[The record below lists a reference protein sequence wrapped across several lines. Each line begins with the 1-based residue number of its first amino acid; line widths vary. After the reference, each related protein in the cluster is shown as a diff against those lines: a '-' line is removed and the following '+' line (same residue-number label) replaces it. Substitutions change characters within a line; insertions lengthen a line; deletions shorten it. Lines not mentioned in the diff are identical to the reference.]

1 MAFCPNVNS
10 KEYKDL
16 AAVQGSAIAHKLWDK
31 FRGTVPGFYYGNKL
45 KGSAADTLLSS
56 DQKKA
61 WLTSRGIEANL
72 FDTVE
77 KIGSEDVHGYVE
89 NAVVH
94 MWTNSDIG
102 TEFHE
107 AYHLS
112 FRTMLSESQREQ
124 LYAEAAARFG
134 EPTAGE
140 IRYIKRTF
148 PEISDEEAREAALE
162 EKMADEFKDYVLTEG
177 YTEKSLPA
185 KIGKFFRDLW
195 NFFKALVTN
204 NLSLRQAY
212 SLIESGKMNSS
223 ILGRGVF
230 RNPEKFKGPKKAYMY
245 RPEMGDAMF
254 KASLDTIYTIF
265 MDTKKDLGRGFS
277 AKEQLG
283 VDGKNG
289 AIVDQ
294 FQMQMYKKTDG
305 SVITVAEANK
315 LFAAEIAMDAAT
327 PESLDDVE
335 ANMWNVLEEV
345 GAEFTMEENITLRN
359 VFKNVASTWND
370 VFDPATG
377 NSIQT
382 GWRTFLEIKL
392 REAGIK
398 ITNKI
403 VADTVTGEEV
413 TEEEKD
419 DSFDID
425 ANNELDPADL
435 DALQEEMKLI
445 DEGTMKIYSMTT
457 LQESPSKR
465 LTGKVKELLSTIR
478 NVEHNLLGVRSYMNR
493 EDVYQEMLRVFT
505 GKQTFES
512 MHAAIKK
519 AAELKPVLQP
529 IADFMSKLDDRD
541 CAMLYTAFALVN
553 TEFIMIKDRIEGNR
567 RFADVINPNRKD
579 VVAGTIDRWKTQLI
593 RDNNENPR
601 ALYQRKPVLDTA
613 GKPTVNTDG
622 SPVTYLEAD
631 KTKILA
637 AAAIVKDLE
646 KGLNKAD
653 PRTFIVQTSDGSINE
668 TVEKVA
674 ELMWALGMHIG
685 TDSSNI
691 AETKWAL
698 QSLINVGVGVKSPN
712 GLIRTYEGTGLLKLL
727 AADLTKVLKL
737 SAKFTP
743 SRQSTVEQLETITP
757 TADYISLNKALI
769 TGIVNYFTPMLNTI
783 GESFVN
789 SKGKAMYP
797 SNLASNMNDIVNT
810 LADGSPES
818 VALYKEY
825 MSDPFING
833 GNNLKFA
840 SVLFR
845 YLKTPG
851 YLKEFKVVDFDAAK
865 SGDKVDDAMSYEDFS
880 KLDNLVVRINAFINN
895 DPRSETCFIAVPVQS
910 DRNKYSF
917 IEVPRVLVNPYGID
931 NSEADLI
938 KAQIVQ
944 DLLRVSAAKQV
955 VHTAITTK
963 NYSTLLEGVHTEPGN
978 PTKKGILKDNKYLGN
993 AFSEDFFQFTAKD
1006 ADGVTIV
1013 TDEVI
1018 KDDSVAYN
1026 GVQQLSDKIDA
1037 YVKGT
1042 LTPAETIDID
1052 ARLAKMA
1059 LKMSDYF
1066 TKQADSATVALKDGG
1081 KIGSLGVG
1089 AINFSQ
1095 EKGALETTMRGF
1107 IVTEA
1112 LMRNEIVKVF
1122 RGSRANHKNLENFY
1136 KRMGHLTTPGT
1147 RLALQGE
1154 LSNARTFIKGEL
1166 YGMIKEFNEV
1176 TMRDLHLD
1184 LTPALTAQGHV
1195 ACDNI
1200 ARGLIN
1206 NELSKLDST
1215 VSKYKVT
1222 FEYDATAIE
1231 KAPAVKISGK
1241 NITINAANSKGRVSS
1256 EKINAEIAV
1265 LLPTAARA
1273 FEKSLAIADAYRP
1286 GAFESTDA
1294 QAFISLD
1301 MHRYISMGEGK
1312 WGTEE
1317 EEAYKAYKTTGKF
1330 VYQKGFLPKGY
1341 KEGEA
1346 VPVTPHKP
1354 YYEDVHYDR
1363 ENNMMSTTSEKNS
1376 YTVLLKE
1383 YTKDFPHLEDI
1394 RSRMELDGQYAG
1406 QGLQPLHVLNHVSGK
1421 KIAKRGV
1428 YQHTGNIGELSNM
1441 ILNKNNSKK
1450 LRFPQNIGEMKPD
1463 PKVIISRQ
1471 LKKNMIANVADGTIY
1486 DLNAGLGSQ
1495 VSLTGSAMKKLYH
1508 AAIEEKLRRDTN
1520 AVEEELGIDK
1530 LREATE
1536 LGDVDNLKKVKLE
1549 VLQKVR
1555 DILLKQIDE
1564 SDLPSNYSDAIK
1576 ISFDETGMPR
1586 FSIPLDLPIYNKKY
1600 ESIIMSLVNNKVFNQ
1615 KAKGYDAVQI
1625 AQIGGH
1631 RVDNALNF
1639 TQISEDGK
1647 RVIHAE
1653 IMIREDIARQF
1664 GIEPG
1669 ESLDDVPEELRR
1681 IIGYRTPNAD
1691 KSATIILK
1699 IAKFLPANY
1708 QKGIVVPGQL
1718 IKLMGSDHDVDK
1730 LTLLFPEV
1738 EKVEPTPE
1746 YPYSIRKV
1754 IPNYKT
1760 LAKNVAALSNEKLV
1774 TPEMLN
1780 NIIFDTVE
1788 AVYSNPAHFN
1798 EVFAPLDDTTLTNE
1812 AKRIRKVKPEL
1823 GMATD
1828 WNAWD
1833 TESNTIIRS
1842 IKGNKLRGIYANML
1856 SGRNVA
1862 SHGNIAINKSHAI
1875 KIIDDSGK
1883 VTEYINYVKEAQGIP
1898 TDRSTSLF
1906 LSAAVDA
1913 SNVPIHTELNDNM
1926 LTSRV
1931 RALFLGFFPE
1941 YNSKTCTNF
1950 LNQPIIRELI
1960 TVFETKHGGD
1970 LRKLTKSIDFIKTK
1984 YNLNKLIPK
1993 GEGINLAQSLPMKAS
2008 ELANI
2013 SGSKADTQQAG
2024 FNFIEGRDMAEQ
2036 AIFLHNFEFFSKAGR
2051 SLMNMYKRITPDSM
2065 DGMNRIGSI
2074 QGYQDKQAEFD
2085 EDYDTEDGKVNKEV
2099 LFFDSMSPGR
2109 NVVDQY
2115 IGENSI
2121 YGFERGY
2128 EKLLRDGLELAGMY
2142 FPIRTSNAFNN
2153 FKENLKR
2160 ASGRNDINAE
2170 MHQLIDY
2177 NLMFMMLMKP
2187 GSPFFANTTYGDLYS
2202 SPTNNIGER
2211 MLKLRAKHPALASAP
2226 FIANLELD
2234 VNAQAGYYGLKFDNS
2249 VTPTRSSKEA
2259 YTNNIRTMLYNPIA
2273 YVSAPLEQKFLGP
2286 DGKYSPEIQSQVN
2299 QIKRLGRDLVMHTFI
2314 TNGFRQS
2321 ADSYSDLVPAEF
2333 FTTPMEV
2340 EGSDK
2345 KVTISEFMYNER
2357 EKLADGNYFNA
2368 EDLVK
2373 YMTMFG
2379 KMRAAGQGM
2388 LSTINSEELKPDMAT
2403 VITSNDTHKPF
2414 VIVRN
2419 QDAKTSAVYQR
2430 IPNDSREVSMYTAL
2444 AGSFAARGATKLYG
2458 TGISYVL
2465 KNDVPTNLVSYL
2477 TSGRSAVWEDG
2488 VNNIGNEDGTMSCF
2502 I

>member
-1 MAFCPNVNS
+1 MAFCPNINS

-16 AAVQGSAIAHKLWDK
+16 AAVQGDAIAHKLWDK

-45 KGSAADTLLSS
+45 KGSAADTLLNP

-72 FDTVE
+72 FETIE
-77 KIGSEDVHGYVE
+77 KIGSEEVHGYVE

-107 AYHLS
+107 AYHLT
-112 FRTMLSESQREQ
+112 FRTMLSESQRQQ
-124 LYAEAAARFG
+124 LYAEAATRFG

-140 IRYIKRTF
+140 IRYIKKTF
-148 PEISDEEAREAALE
+148 PEISDEEARRAALE
-162 EKMADEFKDYVLTEG
+162 EKMADDFKDYVLTEG

-185 KIGKFFRDLW
+185 KIAKFFRDLW
-195 NFFKALVTN
+195 NFFKGLVTN

-265 MDTKKDLGRGFS
+265 MDTKKDLGRKFS
-277 AKEQLG
+277 AQVQLG
-283 VDGKNG
+283 VGGKNG

-305 SVITVAEANK
+305 TKMTTAEANK
-315 LFAAEIAMDAAT
+315 LFEAEMAMDAAV
-327 PESLDDVE
+327 PEALAEAE
-335 ANMWNVLEEV
+335 ANMWNVLTEV
-345 GAEFTMEENITLRN
+345 GAEFTMGDNLNLRN

-370 VFDPATG
+370 VYDPGTG
-377 NSIQT
+377 NIIQT

-398 ITNKI
+398 ITNRTTETPEGATI
-403 VADTVTGEEV
+403 
-413 TEEEKD
+413 EEEDKD

-425 ANNELDPADL
+425 ANNELDPEDL
-435 DALQEEMKLI
+435 DALQEEIKLI

-478 NVEHNLLGVRSYMNR
+478 NVEPNLLGVRSYMNR
-493 EDVYQEMLRVFT
+493 EDVYQEMLRVLT

-512 MHAAIKK
+512 MHRAMIEAAK
-519 AAELKPVLQP
+519 LKPVLQP

-553 TEFIMIKDRIEGNR
+553 TEFIMIKDRIERNK

-579 VVAGTIDRWKTQLI
+579 VVAGTIDRWKVQLI
-593 RDNNENPR
+593 RDDNENPR
-601 ALYQRKPVLDTA
+601 ALYQRKPVLGPD
-613 GKPTVNTDG
+613 GKPTLNTDG
-622 SPVTYLEAD
+622 STVTYLEAD

-646 KGLNKAD
+646 KGLQKAD
-653 PRTFIVQTSDGSINE
+653 VRTFVVQTSDGSINE

-674 ELMWALGMHIG
+674 EMMWALGMHIG

-698 QSLINVGVGVKSPN
+698 QSLINIGVGVKAPN
-712 GLIRTYEGTGLLKLL
+712 GLVMRYEGTGLLKLI

-757 TADYISLNKALI
+757 TADYISLNKGLI
-769 TGIVNYFTPMLNTI
+769 TGIVNYFTPMLSTI

-797 SNLASNMNDIVNT
+797 SNLGSNMNDIVNT
-810 LADGSPES
+810 LRDGSPES

-833 GNNLKFA
+833 GNNPKFA

-845 YLKTPG
+845 YLKSPG
-851 YLKEFKVVDFDAAK
+851 YLKDFKVVDFDAAK
-865 SGDKVDDAMSYEDFS
+865 SGDRVDDAMSYEDFS

-895 DPRSETCFIAVPVQS
+895 DPRSETCYIAVPCQS

-917 IEVPRVLVNPYGID
+917 IEVPRVLVNPYGMD

-944 DLLRVSAAKQV
+944 DLLRVKAAKDV
-955 VHTAITTK
+955 VHTAIVT
-963 NYSTLLEGVHTEPGN
+963 NDYSTLLEGVHTEPGN
-978 PTKKGILKDNKYLGN
+978 PTKEGIIKEGQYQGT
-993 AFSEDFFQFTAKD
+993 AFAEEFFQFTAKD
-1006 ADGVTIV
+1006 EDGLTIV

-1018 KDDSVAYN
+1018 KEDSVAYN

-1037 YVKGT
+1037 YVKGK
-1042 LTPAETIDID
+1042 LTPAETADID
-1052 ARLAKMA
+1052 ARLAKMT
-1059 LKMSDYF
+1059 LKMSEYF
-1066 TKQADSATVALKDGG
+1066 TRQAKSATTALKDGG
-1081 KIGSLGVG
+1081 KIGQVG
-1089 AINFSQ
+1089 MGSANFSQ
-1095 EKGALETTMRGF
+1095 EGGALETTMRGF

-1112 LMRNEIVKVF
+1112 LMRNEIVKMF
-1122 RGSRANHKNLENFY
+1122 RGNRANHKNLENFY

-1154 LSNARTFIKGEL
+1154 LSNKRTFIKGEP

-1184 LTPALTAQGHV
+1184 LTPALTTQGHV
-1195 ACDNI
+1195 ASDNI

-1206 NELSKLDST
+1206 NELSKLNSN
-1215 VSKYKVT
+1215 YRVT
-1222 FEYDATAIE
+1222 FEYNGEAIDTDPVVRIE
-1231 KAPAVKISGK
+1231 EDQ
-1241 NITINAANSKGRVSS
+1241 ITINASNAEGRVSS
-1256 EKINAEIAV
+1256 QRIVTEIK
-1265 LLPTAARA
+1265 AAIPEVERP
-1273 FEKSLAIADAYRP
+1273 FQKSLAIADAFRP

-1294 QAFISLD
+1294 QAFISID

-1312 WGTEE
+1312 WGPEE
-1317 EEAYKAYKTTGKF
+1317 EEAYKAYKITGEF
-1330 VYQKGFLPKGY
+1330 VYQPGFVPKGY

-1354 YYEDVHYDR
+1354 YYEDVHYDK
-1363 ENNMMSTTSEKNS
+1363 ENNMISTTSEKNS
-1376 YTVLLKE
+1376 YTVLLKS
-1383 YTKDFPHLEDI
+1383 YSKDFPHLEDI
-1394 RSRMELDGQYAG
+1394 RQRMELEGQYAG
-1406 QGLQPLHVLNHVSGK
+1406 KNLKPLHVLNHVSGK

-1428 YQHTGNIGELSNM
+1428 YQHTGNIGELGNM
-1441 ILNKNNSKK
+1441 VVNTNNSKK
-1450 LRFPQNIGEMKPD
+1450 LRFPQNIGEMKED

-1486 DLNAGLGSQ
+1486 DLNAGLASQ
-1495 VSLTGSAMKKLYH
+1495 VSLTGAVMKKLYH
-1508 AAIEEKLRRDTN
+1508 AAIEEKLRRDTA

-1530 LREATE
+1530 LREATA
-1536 LGDVDNLKKVKLE
+1536 LGDIDNLKKVKLE

-1555 DILLKQIDE
+1555 DILLKQITE
-1564 SDLPSNYSDAIK
+1564 SDLPTNYADAIK

-1586 FSIPLDLPIYNKKY
+1586 FAIPLDLPIYNKKY

-1631 RVDNALNF
+1631 TTDNALNF
-1639 TQISEDGK
+1639 TQISEDGR
-1647 RVIHAE
+1647 RVVHAE
-1653 IMIREDIARQF
+1653 IMIREDIAREF

-1669 ESLDDVPEELRR
+1669 QSLDDVPEELRR
-1681 IIGYRTPNAD
+1681 IIGYRTPNSD

-1738 EKVEPTPE
+1738 KKVEPTEE
-1746 YPYSIRKV
+1746 YPYKIQKV
-1754 IPNYKT
+1754 LPNYT
-1760 LAKNVAALSNEKLV
+1760 MLASNPGLISDESV
-1774 TPEMLN
+1774 VSQEMLN

-1798 EVFAPLDDTTLTNE
+1798 EVFAPLDDKTLPAE
-1812 AKRIRKVKPEL
+1812 AARVRKVKPEL
-1823 GMATD
+1823 GMASD

-1833 TESNTIIRS
+1833 TESNTIVRS
-1842 IKGNKLRGIYANML
+1842 IKGNKLRGLYANML

-1862 SHGNIAINKSHAI
+1862 THGAISINKNYAI
-1875 KIIDDSGK
+1875 KIVDDSGAL
-1883 VTEYINYVKEAQGIP
+1883 TEYVNYVKDAQGIP

-1913 SNVPIHTELNDNM
+1913 ANVPIHTELNDNM
-1926 LTSRV
+1926 LTSRI
-1931 RALFLGFFPE
+1931 RAVFLAFYPE
-1941 YNSKTCTNF
+1941 YNSRTCTNF

-1960 TVFETKHGGD
+1960 DVFETKHGGD
-1970 LRKLTKSIDFIKTK
+1970 LRKLNKSIKFIKTK
-1984 YNLNKLIPK
+1984 YNLNNLIPK
-1993 GEGINLAQSLPMKAS
+1993 GPGINLAATLPMKAS
-2008 ELANI
+2008 EIANI
-2013 SGSKADTQQAG
+2013 SGNKAATQQAG

-2036 AIFLHNFEFFSKAGR
+2036 AIFLHNFEFFSNAGK
-2051 SLMNMYKRITPDSM
+2051 SLMIMYKRITPDSM

-2074 QGYQDKQAEFD
+2074 QGYQDKQSEFD
-2085 EDYDTEDGKVNKEV
+2085 EDYDTEDGRINKEV
-2099 LFFDSMSPGR
+2099 IFFDSMSPGR
-2109 NVVDQY
+2109 NVVDQFV
-2115 IGENSI
+2115 GENSL

-2128 EKLLRDGLELAGMY
+2128 ENLLKDGLELAGMY
-2142 FPIRTSNAFNN
+2142 FPIRTSNAFNQ

-2187 GSPFFANTTYGDLYS
+2187 ESPFFSNVTYGDLYG
-2202 SPTNNIGER
+2202 SPTNNIGQR
-2211 MLKLRAKHPALASAP
+2211 LLALRAEHPALASAP

-2234 VNAQAGYYGLKFDNS
+2234 VNAAAGYYGVRFDNS
-2249 VTPTRSSKEA
+2249 VTPTRSAKEA
-2259 YTNNIRTMLYNPIA
+2259 YTNNLRTMLYNPIA
-2273 YVSAPLEQKFLGP
+2273 YVSAPLEKKFVGP
-2286 DGKYSPEIQSQVN
+2286 DGKYSPEIQSKVN
-2299 QIKRLGRDLVMHTFI
+2299 AIKKLGRDLVMHTFV

-2321 ADSYSDLVPAEF
+2321 SDSYSDLIPSEF
-2333 FTTPMEV
+2333 FSTPMIV
-2340 EGSDK
+2340 KGSAK
-2345 KVTISEFMYNER
+2345 AVTISEFLYNER
-2357 EKLADGNYFNA
+2357 EKLADGNYFTA
-2368 EDLVK
+2368 EDMVK

-2379 KMRAAGQGM
+2379 KMRAGGQGM
-2388 LSTINSEELKPDMAT
+2388 LSTIPSDKLRPDMAEI
-2403 VITSNDTHKPF
+2403 ITDEDTHKPF
-2414 VIVRN
+2414 VVVRN
-2419 QDAKTSAVYQR
+2419 NDAKTSAVYQR
-2430 IPNDSREVSMYTAL
+2430 VPSGTSEVSMYTAL
-2444 AGSFAARGATKLYG
+2444 AGSFAAKGATKLYG

-2465 KNDVPTNLVSYL
+2465 NNEIPTNLVSYL
-2477 TSGRSAVWEDG
+2477 TSGRNAVWETG

>member
-1 MAFCPNVNS
+1 MAFCPNINS

-16 AAVQGSAIAHKLWDK
+16 AAIQGDAIAHTLWDK

-45 KGSAADTLLSS
+45 KGSAVDTLLNP

-72 FDTVE
+72 FETIE
-77 KIGSEDVHGYVE
+77 NIGSDEVHGYVE

-124 LYAEAAARFG
+124 LYAEAATRFG

-140 IRYIKRTF
+140 IAYIKRTF
-148 PEISDEEAREAALE
+148 PEISDDQARKAALE

-185 KIGKFFRDLW
+185 RIGKFFRDLW

-230 RNPEKFKGPKKAYMY
+230 RNPEKFKGPNKAYMY

-283 VDGKNG
+283 VNGKNG

-305 SVITVAEANK
+305 SVITVEEANK
-315 LFAAEIAMDAAT
+315 LFAAETAMDAAT
-327 PESLDDVE
+327 PESLDDAE
-335 ANMWNVLEEV
+335 ANMWSVLEEV

-370 VFDPATG
+370 IFDPATG
-377 NSIQT
+377 NAIQT

-398 ITNKI
+398 INNT
-403 VADTVTGEEV
+403 VVDDPVTGEP
-413 TEEEKD
+413 TLEEEKD

-425 ANNELDPADL
+425 ANNDLDPADAE
-435 DALQEEMKLI
+435 ALQEEMKLI
-445 DEGTMKIYSMTT
+445 DEGTMKIYNMTT

-478 NVEHNLLGVRSYMNR
+478 NVEPNLLGVRSYMNR

-512 MHAAIKK
+512 MHAAITK

-529 IADFMSKLDDRD
+529 IAKFMSELDDRD

-553 TEFIMIKDRIEGNR
+553 TEFIMIKDRIEGKK
-567 RFADVINPNRKD
+567 RFADVINPNRKN
-579 VVAGTIDRWKTQLI
+579 VVAGTIDRWKIQLI

-601 ALYQRKPVLDTA
+601 ALYQRKPVLDA
-613 GKPTVNTDG
+613 SGKPTINSDG

-631 KTKILA
+631 REKVLA

-646 KGLNKAD
+646 KGLNRAD
-653 PRTFIVQTSDGSINE
+653 VRTFIVQTSDGSINE
-668 TVEKVA
+668 TVDKVA
-674 ELMWALGMHIG
+674 ELMWNLGMHIG

-698 QSLINVGVGVKSPN
+698 QSLINVGVGIKSPN

-727 AADLTKVLKL
+727 ATDLTKVLRL
-737 SAKFTP
+737 AAKFKT
-743 SRQSTVEQLETITP
+743 SRQSIVEELEEITP

-810 LADGSPES
+810 LSDGSAES
-818 VALYKEY
+818 VELYKEY

-833 GNNLKFA
+833 GGNTKFA

-851 YLKEFKVVDFDAAK
+851 FLKDFKVVDFDAAK

-880 KLDNLVVRINAFINN
+880 KLDNLVVRINAFLNN

-944 DLLRVSAAKQV
+944 DLLRVSAAKKV

-978 PTKKGILKDNKYLGN
+978 PTREGILKENKYLGT

-1006 ADGVTIV
+1006 ADGLSIV
-1013 TDEVI
+1013 TDEVL
-1018 KDDSVAYN
+1018 KDDNVAYN

-1037 YVKGT
+1037 YVKGE
-1042 LTPAETIDID
+1042 LAPAETADID
-1052 ARLAKMA
+1052 ARLAKMT
-1059 LKMSDYF
+1059 LKMSEYF
-1066 TKQADSATVALKDGG
+1066 TKQAEAATLALKDGN
-1081 KIGSLGVG
+1081 KLGSIGVG
-1089 AINFSQ
+1089 SINFSQ
-1095 EKGALETTMRGF
+1095 EKGAVQTTIRGF

-1112 LMRNEIVKVF
+1112 LMRNEIVKMF

-1206 NELSKLDST
+1206 NELSKLDPS
-1215 VSKYKVT
+1215 VSNYRVT
-1222 FEYDATAIE
+1222 FEYNATAAE
-1231 KAPAVKISGK
+1231 TDPVVKISGN
-1241 NITINAANSKGRVSS
+1241 NITINAANSKGRIDSAR
-1256 EKINAEIAV
+1256 ITQEITA
-1265 LLPTAARA
+1265 LLPTAERV
-1273 FEKSLAIADAYRP
+1273 FQKSLAIADAYRP
-1286 GAFESTDA
+1286 GRFESTDA

-1312 WGTEE
+1312 WGEEE
-1317 EEAYKAYKTTGKF
+1317 EEAYKAYKKTGKF

-1394 RSRMELDGQYAG
+1394 RQRMELEGQYAG

-1421 KIAKRGV
+1421 KVAKRGV

-1441 ILNKNNSKK
+1441 VINKNNSKK

-1486 DLNAGLGSQ
+1486 DLNAGLSSQ

-1530 LREATE
+1530 LREATA
-1536 LGDVDNLKKVKLE
+1536 LGDIDNLKKVKLE

-1555 DILLKQIDE
+1555 NILLKQIDE
-1564 SDLPSNYSDAIK
+1564 SDLPSNYAEAIK
-1576 ISFDETGMPR
+1576 ISFDESGMPR

-1600 ESIIMSLVNNKVFNQ
+1600 ESIIMSLVNNRVFNQ

-1647 RVIHAE
+1647 RVVHAE

-1738 EKVEPTPE
+1738 EKVEPTE
-1746 YPYSIRKV
+1746 DYPYSIRKV
-1754 IPNYKT
+1754 IPNYQM
-1760 LAKNVAALSNEKLV
+1760 LANNIGTLSNEDAV

-1798 EVFAPLDDTTLTNE
+1798 EVFAPLDDKTLPNE
-1812 AKRIRKVKPEL
+1812 AARVRKIKPEL

-1833 TESNTIIRS
+1833 TEANTILRS

-1862 SHGNIAINKSHAI
+1862 SHGSISINKSHAI
-1875 KIIDDSGK
+1875 KIVEDSGTI
-1883 VTEYINYVKEAQGIP
+1883 TEYTNYVKEAQGIP
-1898 TDRSTSLF
+1898 TDRSASLF

-1926 LTSRV
+1926 LTSRI
-1931 RALFLGFFPE
+1931 RALFLAFYPE
-1941 YNSKTCTNF
+1941 YSSKTCTNF

-1960 TVFETKHGGD
+1960 TVFETKEGGD
-1970 LRKLTKSIDFIKTK
+1970 LRKLSKAIKFINTK
-1984 YNLNKLIPK
+1984 YNLKKLLPK
-1993 GEGINLAQSLPMKAS
+1993 GEGINLAQSLPMRAS

-2013 SGSKADTQQAG
+2013 AGSKADTQQAG

-2036 AIFLHNFEFFSKAGR
+2036 AVFLHNFEFFSKAGR

-2099 LFFDSMSPGR
+2099 LFFDSKSPGR
-2109 NVVDQY
+2109 NVVDQF
-2115 IGENSI
+2115 IGENSL

-2142 FPIRTSNAFNN
+2142 FPIRTSNAFSN

-2160 ASGRNDINAE
+2160 ASGRNDVTAE

-2187 GSPFFANTTYGDLYS
+2187 GSPFFANVTYSNLYN

-2211 MLKLRAKHPALASAP
+2211 MIKLRAKHPALASAP

-2234 VNAQAGYYGLKFDNS
+2234 VNAPAGYYGVKFDNS

-2259 YTNNIRTMLYNPIA
+2259 YTNNLRTMLYNPIA
-2273 YVSAPLEQKFLGP
+2273 YVSAPVEQKLVGP
-2286 DGKYSPEIQSQVN
+2286 DGKYSPEIQAQVN
-2299 QIKRLGRDLVMHTFI
+2299 NIKRLGRDLVMHTFL

-2321 ADSYSDLVPAEF
+2321 SDSYSDIVPAEF
-2333 FTTPMEV
+2333 FTTPMKV

-2345 KVTISEFMYNER
+2345 TITISEFMYNER
-2357 EKLADGNYFNA
+2357 EKLDSGNYFDA

-2388 LSTINSEELKPDMAT
+2388 LTTIPSEELKPDMAV
-2403 VITSNDTHKPF
+2403 VITDPEVNKPF
-2414 VIVRN
+2414 VLVRN
-2419 QDAKTSAVYQR
+2419 NDAKTSAVYQR
-2430 IPNDSREVSMYTAL
+2430 VPSGTAGVYTYVAL
-2444 AGSFAARGATKLYG
+2444 AGSFTARGATKLYG
-2458 TGISYVL
+2458 AGISSVL
-2465 KNDVPTNLVSYL
+2465 LNDVPTNLVTYL
-2477 TSGRSAVWEDG
+2477 TSGRSPVWDPG
-2488 VNNIGNEDGTMSCF
+2488 VNNIGNEDGTMSCY